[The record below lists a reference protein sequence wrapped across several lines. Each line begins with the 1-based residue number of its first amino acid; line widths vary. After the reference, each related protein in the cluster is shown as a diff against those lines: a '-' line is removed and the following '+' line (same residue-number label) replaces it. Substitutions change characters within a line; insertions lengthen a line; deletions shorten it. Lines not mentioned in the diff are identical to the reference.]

1 MLQDELA
8 DSKNQLDRNEKRLKL
23 LQGQTK
29 ALEAKLEQFEKEA
42 EQWKEF
48 SSVID
53 KVEETG
59 TNYIKMMQAI
69 KSQMKKSSF
78 FPEDI

>member
-8 DSKNQLDRNEKRLKL
+8 DSKNQLDRNEKRLHTI
-23 LQGQTK
+23 QAQNK
-29 ALEAKLEQFEKEA
+29 ALELKIEQFQKEA
-42 EQWKEF
+42 EQWQEF

-59 TNYIKMMQAI
+59 LDYIKMMQGI
-69 KSQMKKSSF
+69 KSQMKKSAK
-78 FPEDI
+78 

>member
-8 DSKNQLDRNEKRLKL
+8 DSKNQLDRNEKRLHAI
-23 LQGQTK
+23 QAQNK
-29 ALEAKLEQFEKEA
+29 ALELKIEQLQKEA
-42 EQWKEF
+42 VQWQEF

-59 TNYIKMMQAI
+59 LDYIKMMQGI
-69 KSQMKKSSF
+69 KSQMKKSAK
-78 FPEDI
+78 

>member
-8 DSKNQLDRNEKRLKL
+8 DSKNQQDRNEKRLKT
-23 LQGQTK
+23 LQLQNK
-29 ALEAKLEQFEKEA
+29 ALEAKLEQYQKES

-59 TNYIKMMQAI
+59 TNYIKMMQGI
-69 KSQMKKSSF
+69 KSQMRQSMETNF
-78 FPEDI
+78 NL

>member
-8 DSKNQLDRNEKRLKL
+8 DSKNQLDRNEKRLHTI
-23 LQGQTK
+23 QAQNK
-29 ALEAKLEQFEKEA
+29 ALELKIEQFQKEA
-42 EQWKEF
+42 EQWQEF

-59 TNYIKMMQAI
+59 LDYIKMMQEI
-69 KSQMKKSSF
+69 KSQMKKSAK
-78 FPEDI
+78 

>member
-8 DSKNQLDRNEKRLKL
+8 DSKNQLDRNEKRLHTI
-23 LQGQTK
+23 QAQNK
-29 ALEAKLEQFEKEA
+29 ALELKIEQFQKEA
-42 EQWKEF
+42 EQWQEF

-59 TNYIKMMQAI
+59 LDYIKMMQGI
-69 KSQMKKSSF
+69 KSQMKK
-78 FPEDI
+78 PAK

>member
-8 DSKNQLDRNEKRLKL
+8 DSKNQLDRNEKRLKI

-59 TNYIKMMQAI
+59 TNYIKMMQGI